1 VKLVKVDV
9 EALKALVAKTRELD
23 ESISD
28 DRALTAEERKP
39 FADEIEALVTAL
51 GAQGVDL

>member
-23 ESISD
+23 EAISD